1 MAINRYVI
9 FETQGFALETYAT
22 FGTAALGHPV
32 DQVSEDISFDH
43 GFVNPVTSAK
53 RAPRNRLL
61 GPITGGG
68 DLGVP
73 MYSLGF
79 STLCYYA
86 LGKDVTVAGT
96 PAANYK
102 HTMTPGTT
110 VPAFRM
116 GVGKDLNEH
125 KFVGC
130 AMKSMKL
137 DYSTDSPALA
147 TFDVM
152 VRRELSPPG
161 ALITPSFPDYD
172 VAERPFLGVE
182 VLAEVDDVANL
193 SVRSF
198 DVEINNTLVEDNHTF
213 GSRYVPV
220 LVVQELEVK
229 GSFSMTYDNL
239 TRYLDVLDENEP
251 KLEFLFQH
259 DAVGDTEHRFLNV
272 ILPKVS
278 LDVGKLPTDGN
289 KEYIVS
295 VDFTAE
301 ALTNDDEVIIIEIN
315 NEEQGSDHTS

>member
-1 MAINRYVI
+1 MAINRYVL
-9 FETQGFALETYAT
+9 FQTQAFATETFGV
-22 FGTAALGHPV
+22 FGTAALGHPI
-32 DQVSEDISFDH
+32 DQVSEDISHDH

-53 RAPRNRLL
+53 RAARNRLL

-79 STLCYYA
+79 STLAYYA

-96 PAANYK
+96 PAANWK
-102 HTMTPGTT
+102 HTLTPATT

-116 GVGKDLNEH
+116 AVGKDLNQHE
-125 KFVGC
+125 FVGC

-137 DYSTDSPALA
+137 DYTTDAPALA

-161 ALITPSFPDYD
+161 SLITPTFPDYD

-182 VLAEVDDVANL
+182 VLAEFDDTPNL
-193 SVRSF
+193 TVRSF

-229 GSFSMTYDNL
+229 GSFSMTYSDL
-239 TRYLDVLDENEP
+239 QVYLDVLDENEP
-251 KLEFLFQH
+251 KIEFLFQH
-259 DAVGDTEHRFLNV
+259 DAVGVTEHRFLNV

-301 ALTNDDEVIIIEIN
+301 AVTNDDEVIILEIN
-315 NEEQGSDHTS
+315 NEEAVADHIA